1 MYKWVLMIWALSCF
15 PFINAKSQ
23 NTSNKGKE
31 FWIAYTGHI
40 DGLQSKMYLYVT
52 SDVNTTVDVKIGGL
66 NIVGSPF
73 TINAN
78 AIRAIPI
85 DPNIAYVGS
94 SDVIESGKAI
104 EVIAAHPVVVYS
116 HIFKA
121 ARSGATLVLPAKALG
136 REYYTTNFVQ
146 NKLSGSGYS
155 EFTIVAVEDNTLVEI
170 TPKEKDIA
178 GNHPAGQSF
187 QKTLQKGEIYQYMSD
202 RDLSGSHIISIAGTN
217 GVCKPIAVFSGSSWV
232 GFCKDKA
239 PGSSGDNLYQQLY
252 PVTAWGKEFITA
264 PFIRKPYDIFRV
276 YFSKDNTT
284 LTLNGIADPTI
295 YNKGTF
301 YEFTSTEANSI
312 KASEPISVVQY
323 QVSQNCDPDND
334 GFSNTAAPHPGDPE
348 MTILNPVEQTLSKI
362 TVYSARKNQTVPA
375 TNISQ
380 HYINIIIKD
389 EFKDSFTINGAA
401 PQGIFNSIVGTGY
414 SYLQEDVTVR
424 SLTNPTHTLMADGGF
439 SAIAYGYGPIESYGY
454 LAGADAKN
462 LYENLQIFDANTQLQ
477 KSDVCVGEAT
487 GFTVVLPFQPFRLIW
502 TVDGNEEAAID
513 NPIHNGTEVINGVQ
527 VYKYN
532 YGSSIQFNQVG
543 THQIKATMFN
553 PSPSGCDPKQ
563 ELVTDFEAYALPKG
577 DFLPSTFQTCVGTAI
592 TFTDKSISN
601 GKNISKWYWNFDDG
615 SNIPPKRNAEPFDYV
630 FTTPGIYKVTLMVET
645 ESGCSSP
652 VTDPIA
658 IHVNKL
664 PEAKFE
670 FTNPSC
676 ETHSI
681 TFTDKSIANE
691 GTIIKWN
698 WDFGDVN
705 SGTGSLNTSTLQHPI
720 HIFSM
725 PGTYR
730 VTLTVETDKGCIAVL
745 PQDVIIN
752 KLPVIPD
759 FKIPDACSSDAAV
772 KFINTSVNTI
782 TGLRYKWE
790 FGDPGSGAQNISSN
804 EHGEHQYTASGDY
817 TVKFTVISP
826 EGCSLTTTKTFRVNG
841 NTPVAD
847 FEVLEPDNLCSNRE
861 ILVKDNSSIAGFD
874 RITRLEWYING
885 TLVAEIQNPEPNAIY
900 PLNYQAFPSPL
911 TQVFPIKLVAFSGA
925 VDGPCQNPKEKNITL
940 HAVPVLQFDALSSVC
955 LNAGEIPIKVP
966 VIGDVQ
972 GEGVFS
978 GPGISTSGSFDP
990 RIAGVGTWNLSY
1002 TFTGSNGCTDTKSQS
1017 ITVKPIPK
1025 VNIESDVYAFVDGT
1039 VQVKASTTESGLQFK
1054 WFPSKGLSRDDILNP
1069 VITADEDR
1077 LYTLT
1082 VTSPLSCGETF
1093 YLRLHALKDIVSP
1106 NAFSPNGD
1114 NVNDVWKLNYL
1125 ESYPNST
1132 VSVFNRYGEK
1142 VFFSHGYSI
1151 PFDGNYK
1158 GKPLP
1163 VGTYYYIIS
1172 PGNGK
1177 KSVTG
1182 SLTLI
1187 R

>member
-1 MYKWVLMIWALSCF
+1 
-15 PFINAKSQ
+15 
-23 NTSNKGKE
+23 
-31 FWIAYTGHI
+31 
-40 DGLQSKMYLYVT
+40 
-52 SDVNTTVDVKIGGL
+52 
-66 NIVGSPF
+66 
-73 TINAN
+73 
-78 AIRAIPI
+78 
-85 DPNIAYVGS
+85 
-94 SDVIESGKAI
+94 
-104 EVIAAHPVVVYS
+104 
-116 HIFKA
+116 
-121 ARSGATLVLPAKALG
+121 
-136 REYYTTNFVQ
+136 
-146 NKLSGSGYS
+146 
-155 EFTIVAVEDNTLVEI
+155 
-170 TPKEKDIA
+170 
-178 GNHPAGQSF
+178 
-187 QKTLQKGEIYQYMSD
+187 
-202 RDLSGSHIISIAGTN
+202 
-217 GVCKPIAVFSGSSWV
+217 
-232 GFCKDKA
+232 
-239 PGSSGDNLYQQLY
+239 
-252 PVTAWGKEFITA
+252 
-264 PFIRKPYDIFRV
+264 
-276 YFSKDNTT
+276 
-284 LTLNGIADPTI
+284 
-295 YNKGTF
+295 
-301 YEFTSTEANSI
+301 
-312 KASEPISVVQY
+312 
-323 QVSQNCDPDND
+323 
-334 GFSNTAAPHPGDPE
+334 
-348 MTILNPVEQTLSKI
+348 
-362 TVYSARKNQTVPA
+362 
-375 TNISQ
+375 
-380 HYINIIIKD
+380 
-389 EFKDSFTINGAA
+389 
-401 PQGIFNSIVGTGY
+401 
-414 SYLQEDVTVR
+414 
-424 SLTNPTHTLMADGGF
+424 MADGGF

-543 THQIKATMFN
+543 THQIKATVFN
-553 PSPSGCDPKQ
+553 PNASGCDPRQ
-563 ELVTDFEAYALPKG
+563 EIVTDFEVFALPKS
-577 DFLPSTFQTCVGTAI
+577 DFLPSTLQTCVGTAI

-615 SNIPPKRNAEPFDYV
+615 SNIPPKRNAEPFDHIY
-630 FTTPGIYKVTLMVET
+630 TSPGDYYVTLMVET

-652 VTDPIA
+652 VSDPIK
-658 IHVNKL
+658 ITVNKL
-664 PEAKFE
+664 PEAKFN
-670 FTNPSC
+670 FTVPGC
-676 ETHSI
+676 ETIPI
-681 TFTDKSIANE
+681 TFTDESIPNE
-691 GTIIKWN
+691 WMIIKWN

-705 SGTGSLNTSTLQHPI
+705 SVTGNLNTSSLQHPI
-720 HIFSM
+720 HTFSM

-782 TGLRYKWE
+782 TGLRYMWE
-790 FGDPGSGAQNISSN
+790 FGDPGSGAQNTSSN
-804 EHGEHQYTASGDY
+804 EHGEHQYTSAGDY
-817 TVKFTVISP
+817 TVKFTVITP
-826 EGCSLTTTKTFRVNG
+826 AGCSLTTTRPFRVNG

-847 FEVLEPDNLCSNRE
+847 FDVLEPDNLCSNRE

-874 RITRLEWYING
+874 RITRLEWYIDG
-885 TLVAEIQNPEPNAIY
+885 MLVAEIQNPVLNDTY
-900 PLNYQAFPSPL
+900 PLNYPAFSTPL
-911 TQVFPIKLVAFSGA
+911 SRPVQIKLVAFSGA